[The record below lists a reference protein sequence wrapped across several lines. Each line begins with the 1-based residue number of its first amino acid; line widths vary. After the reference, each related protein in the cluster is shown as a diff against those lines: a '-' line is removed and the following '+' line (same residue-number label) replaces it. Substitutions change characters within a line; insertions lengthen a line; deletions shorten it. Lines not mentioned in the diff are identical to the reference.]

1 MKRFYLNV
9 PYADKDKVKSLGA
22 RWDNDVRKW
31 YYEGVKEDR
40 HFSLWQMKEALTYEE
55 LSDEQKAF
63 IDLALTG
70 KNVLVDA
77 CIGSGKTTAIQVL
90 CNTIHNKNILYLTY
104 NRLLKLDAQDKIMSS
119 NVIVQNYHGFAYE
132 VLKGRYDQNVTLGIP
147 DLIQTFNH
155 LKPDVSG
162 IDLLILDE
170 YQDIEQELAEML
182 EIIKSCNPDMQIV
195 AVGDLKQK
203 IYDKTTLSVPAF
215 ISKYLGTYKTLHF
228 TKCFRLNAELASRL
242 GKIWDKKINGV
253 NKDCKVRKMSVREVT
268 DYIAEQKLSDILC
281 LGARTGSMSYVLNEL
296 EELYP
301 EKFNKKTVYASISDE
316 DRGCVQPSSSN
327 AIFTTF
333 DGSKGLERPICFI
346 FDYTSDYWNTRL
358 DMPMTDYSI
367 LRNIF
372 CVAASRGKKEIIFVK
387 GRNSIV
393 TDEEL
398 STPKAKNETF
408 RSFYISEMFSFKYRE
423 DVESCYKL
431 IKKRKIKGEKN
442 VIDINNSDAMIDLA
456 PCIGIYQE
464 AGYFKNYDIDSE
476 IEFSQLMHSDRPPL
490 SYDENAGLQEKILY
504 LTAYETYQDRYLKQ
518 VKAPFISKE
527 QSKMIN
533 SRLANLFT
541 RDEQV
546 QRRCSLLFRDEGGNI
561 IEAEGRADVIK
572 DGCVYELKFC
582 EDVTHEHFLQLG
594 CYMVALGISKG
605 VLWNTRNN
613 ERYEVRV
620 PDRKKFLDAVVKCIT
635 KGNISQFY
643 CA

>member
-1 MKRFYLNV
+1 MKRYYLNV
-9 PYADKDKVKSLGA
+9 PYADKDTVKALGA
-22 RWDNDVRKW
+22 RWDAQVHKW
-31 YYEGVKEDR
+31 YYEGLKEDR
-40 HFSLWQMKEALTYEE
+40 HFSLWQAKEALTYND
-55 LSDEQKAF
+55 LSDEQKTF
-63 IDLALTG
+63 IDLAMTG

-90 CNTIHNKNILYLTY
+90 CNNIKNKNILYLTY
-104 NRLLKLDAQDKIMSS
+104 NRLLKIDAQEKIISD

-132 VLKGRYDQNVTLGIP
+132 LLMRYGVNLGIP
-147 DLIQTFNH
+147 DLIQTFN
-155 LKPDVSG
+155 KVRPDVSG
-162 IDLLILDE
+162 IDILILDE

-182 EIIKSCNPDMQIV
+182 EIIKQYNPNMQIV

-215 ISKYLGTYKTLHF
+215 ISKYLGTFETLCF
-228 TKCFRLNAELASRL
+228 TQCFRLNAELASRL
-242 GKIWDKKINGV
+242 GKIWDKDIKGV
-253 NKDCKVRKMSVREVT
+253 NKDCTVKKMSVRDVV
-268 DYIAEQKLSDILC
+268 DYIAEQKLSDVLC
-281 LGARTGSMSYVLNEL
+281 LGARTGTMSYVLNEL
-296 EELYP
+296 EETYP

-316 DRGCVQPSSSN
+316 DRGNIQPNGSN

-333 DGSKGLERPICFI
+333 DGSKGLERPICVI
-346 FDYTSDYWNTRL
+346 FDYTSDYWFTRL
-358 DMPMTDYSI
+358 DMPMTDYEI

-398 STPKAKNETF
+398 STPKEKNEYF
-408 RSFYISEMFSFKYRE
+408 KSFYISEMFSFKYKE
-423 DVESCYKL
+423 DVEDCYRLLKT
-431 IKKRKIKGEKN
+431 KKIKSEKK
-442 VIDINNSDAMIDLA
+442 VISIENADAMIDLA

-518 VKAPFISKE
+518 VKAPFITKE
-527 QSKMIN
+527 QTKLIN
-533 SRLANLFT
+533 RRLSNLFT

-546 QRRCSLLFRDEGGNI
+546 QRRCSLLFRDEGGNV

-582 EDVTHEHFLQLG
+582 SDVSHEHFLQLG
-594 CYMVALGISKG
+594 CYMAALGIEKG
-605 VLWNTRNN
+605 VLWNTHNN
-613 ERYEVRV
+613 EKYEVRI
-620 PDRKKFLDAVVKCIT
+620 PDRKRFLDAVVKCIT
-635 KGNISQFY
+635 KGTVSRFY